1 MVIFFR
7 IILPLCL
14 PILATIAIFTAV
26 GHWNSFMDS
35 LMLMRNEK
43 LFTLQYR
50 LWQYLNE
57 ATALSRNIQAMLA
70 QGMTVVNVSNALTPT
85 AVKMTIAMVVTLP
98 VLFVYPFFQKYFV
111 KGIMIGAV
119 KG

>member
-1 MVIFFR
+1 M
-7 IILPLCL
+7 LPLCL

-26 GHWNSFMDS
+26 GHWNSFMDT
-35 LMLMRNEK
+35 LLLMRNEK
-43 LFTLQYR
+43 LYTLQYI

-57 ATALSRNIQAMLA
+57 ATAVARNIQAMMA
-70 QGMTVVNVSNALTPT
+70 QGIAIENTSVMLTPT

-111 KGIMIGAV
+111 RGIMIGAV

>member
-1 MVIFFR
+1 
-7 IILPLCL
+7 
-14 PILATIAIFTAV
+14 
-26 GHWNSFMDS
+26 
-35 LMLMRNEK
+35 MLMRDEK
-43 LFTLQYR
+43 LFTLQYL

-57 ATALSRNIQAMLA
+57 ATALARNIQAMMA
-70 QGMTVVNVSNALTPT
+70 QGMAVVDISTMLTPT

-111 KGIMIGAV
+111 RGIMIGAV